1 MPIRGQPRYNP
12 RRRSGIGCWMNYQQA
27 GGSEYAGPTSSIG
40 SCNSSWTNSHYH
52 TFSRLMN
59 SGGPPSPCP
68 SDHPFNSASSSLS
81 ESSSSHRSQE
91 DDISIVTGN
100 LHTASVT
107 HSVWAAL
114 QWAKKGTH
122 SQGRVFVWRVIFLCD
137 CNLSEAWLVHVVT
150 NRTRVIDEKRRSSS
164 GIIPAH
170 ENLFSSFQIFFEFF
184 VFQSKHEASFKCLVL
199 NHFCVRFHSPCRK
212 REII

>member
-100 LHTASVT
+100 LHTRQCYTFGLGST
-107 HSVWAAL
+107 SMRE
-114 QWAKKGTH
+114 KK
-122 SQGRVFVWRVIFLCD
+122 
-137 CNLSEAWLVHVVT
+137 
-150 NRTRVIDEKRRSSS
+150 
-164 GIIPAH
+164 AH
-170 ENLFSSFQIFFEFF
+170 TVRDEFF
-184 VFQSKHEASFKCLVL
+184 
-199 NHFCVRFHSPCRK
+199 FCGVWYVCVTVICPK
-212 REII
+212 RGWYML

>member
-27 GGSEYAGPTSSIG
+27 GGSEYAGPASSIG

-52 TFSRLMN
+52 AFSRLMN

-100 LHTASVT
+100 LRLTFGLGST
-107 HSVWAAL
+107 PESE
-114 QWAKKGTH
+114 KGTH
-122 SQGRVFVWRVIFLCD
+122 SQGRVFCVARVICLCD

-150 NRTRVIDEKRRSSS
+150 NRTRVIDEKRR
-164 GIIPAH
+164 G
-170 ENLFSSFQIFFEFF
+170 
-184 VFQSKHEASFKCLVL
+184 VL
-199 NHFCVRFHSPCRK
+199 RDA
-212 REII
+212 

>member
-27 GGSEYAGPTSSIG
+27 GGSEYAAS

-81 ESSSSHRSQE
+81 ESSSSHRSHE

-114 QWAKKGTH
+114 FSEKGAH
-122 SQGRVFVWRVIFLCD
+122 SQGRVFSVACD
-137 CNLSEAWLVHVVT
+137 M
-150 NRTRVIDEKRRSSS
+150 
-164 GIIPAH
+164 
-170 ENLFSSFQIFFEFF
+170 F
-184 VFQSKHEASFKCLVL
+184 V
-199 NHFCVRFHSPCRK
+199 
-212 REII
+212 